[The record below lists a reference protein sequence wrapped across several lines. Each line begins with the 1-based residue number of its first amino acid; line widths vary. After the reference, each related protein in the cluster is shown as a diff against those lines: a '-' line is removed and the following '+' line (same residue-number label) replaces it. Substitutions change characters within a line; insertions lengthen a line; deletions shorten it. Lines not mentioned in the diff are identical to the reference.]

1 MRAEPRT
8 VLPAVSKNPRA
19 WDCKLWLS
27 LSALLPALVLSG
39 CGTTRTTFSNRTA
52 TEQLLVTDAIDRA
65 VSDINFRALAG
76 QPVFLDT
83 SALGPVLDKDYLGSS
98 LRQHLLASGC
108 VLRESRDKADFI
120 VEARAG
126 VVGTDSNNL
135 LFGIPA
141 MQVPQILPLQGMV
154 PSAIP
159 EVPFAKRQE
168 QRAMAKIAVFAYH
181 RESGMPVWQSGV
193 AIRDSTAKD
202 TWLFG
207 AGPFQRGSIYE
218 GATFAGTKLQ
228 NPLSEHAESESD
240 RPAVGL
246 GAEASFA
253 PPHLFAEIPESYET
267 PDGAQPVVPATH
279 QSP

>member
-1 MRAEPRT
+1 MGQT
-8 VLPAVSKNPRA
+8 
-19 WDCKLWLS
+19 
-27 LSALLPALVLSG
+27 G
-39 CGTTRTTFSNRTA
+39 CGTTRTSFSNRTA

-65 VSDINFRALAG
+65 VNDINFRALAG

-83 SALGPVLDKDYLGSS
+83 TALGTVLDKDYLGSS

-108 VLRESRDKADFI
+108 VLRDSRDKADFI

-126 VVGTDSNNL
+126 VVGTDSHNL

-207 AGPFQRGSIYE
+207 AGPFQRGTIYE
-218 GATFAGTKLQ
+218 GPSFAGTKLQ
-228 NPLSEHAESESD
+228 NPLEESSHSAGEHPS
-240 RPAVGL
+240 VGL
-246 GAEASFA
+246 DAEASFA
-253 PPHLFAEIPESYET
+253 PPHLFAEMPETYQAPEGS
-267 PDGAQPVVPATH
+267 QPVAPASH

>member
-1 MRAEPRT
+1 M
-8 VLPAVSKNPRA
+8 SY
-19 WDCKLWLS
+19 
-27 LSALLPALVLSG
+27 
-39 CGTTRTTFSNRTA
+39 SNRTA

-83 SALGPVLDKDYLGSS
+83 TALGPVLDKEYLGSS

-126 VVGTDSNNL
+126 VVGTDSHNL

-181 RESGMPVWQSGV
+181 RETGMPVWQSGLAV
-193 AIRDSTAKD
+193 RDSTAKD
-202 TWLFG
+202 TWVFG
-207 AGPFQRGSIYE
+207 AGPFQRGTIYE
-218 GATFAGTKLQ
+218 GATFAGTKLH
-228 NPLSEHAESESD
+228 NPLGAPDDSESD

-246 GAEASFA
+246 EAEASFA
-253 PPHLFAEIPESYET
+253 PPHLFAEMPEPYEA
-267 PDGAQPVVPATH
+267 PEGAQPVAPASH
-279 QSP
+279 ESP

>member
-1 MRAEPRT
+1 M
-8 VLPAVSKNPRA
+8 
-19 WDCKLWLS
+19 
-27 LSALLPALVLSG
+27 VLSG
-39 CGTTRTTFSNRTA
+39 CGTTRMTYSNRTA

-83 SALGPVLDKDYLGSS
+83 TALGPVLDKEYLGSS
-98 LRQHLLASGC
+98 MRQHLLASGC
-108 VLRESRDKADFI
+108 VLRDSRDKAEFI

-126 VVGTDSNNL
+126 VVGTDSHNL

-168 QRAMAKIAVFAYH
+168 QRALAKIAVFAYH
-181 RESGMPVWQSGV
+181 RETGMPVWQSGLAV
-193 AIRDSTAKD
+193 RDSTAKD
-202 TWLFG
+202 TWVFG
-207 AGPFQRGSIYE
+207 AGPFQRGTIYE

-228 NPLSEHAESESD
+228 NPLGEQTDSETEKAS
-240 RPAVGL
+240 VGL
-246 GAEASFA
+246 EAEASFA
-253 PPHLFAEIPESYET
+253 PPHLFAEMPEPYEA
-267 PDGAQPVVPATH
+267 PAGAQGVTPASH
-279 QSP
+279 ESP